1 MNLAA
6 EWRRVP
12 GRRSNFWQRMSKHP
26 YGLAALVVLATF
38 VALSLAAPFVAPS
51 SPLEMHLGQKLL
63 PPGSGHLLGT
73 DLYGRDILSRLIYG
87 GRTTFMEA
95 GLAVAVAMF
104 LGAFLGSL
112 ASYDPMGLGKVVV
125 KSMDLWLA
133 FPSLLLALLIVAAIG
148 PGIYQAGIA
157 VGLASVPIYARTTRA
172 ALLSAMQMPYVES
185 ARAIGCGTRC
195 IWMRYL
201 WPQALSTLIVLATGD
216 VGWAIMNTAA
226 LGFLGVGSPP
236 PVVEWGTMLLEGR
249 KDLWLAPWAS
259 FFPGM
264 AISLTVLSAIVL
276 GDAIADLTRPWQ
288 EE

>member
-1 MNLAA
+1 MKG
-6 EWRRVP
+6 EVESWRTRRTHEGVWRRLT
-12 GRRSNFWQRMSKHP
+12 SNP
-26 YGLAALVVLATF
+26 YGLAALILLASF
-38 VALSLAAPFVAPS
+38 ASVSLLAPFVAPY

-63 PPGSGHLLGT
+63 PPGSEHWLGT

-87 GRTTFMEA
+87 GRTTFLEA
-95 GLAVAVAMF
+95 GLAVSVAMV
-104 LGAFLGSL
+104 LGAILGTL
-112 ASYDPMGLGKVVV
+112 AAADPLGLGGIVV

-148 PGIYQAGIA
+148 PGVYQAGIA
-157 VGLASVPIYARTTRA
+157 VGLAAVPIYARTTRA

-185 ARAIGCGTRC
+185 ARAIGCGARC
-195 IWMRYL
+195 IWKKYL
-201 WPQALSTLIVLATGD
+201 WPQALSTLVVLATGD

-276 GDAIADLTRPWQ
+276 GDAIADMTRPWQ
-288 EE
+288 G

>member
-1 MNLAA
+1 MRSRV
-6 EWRRVP
+6 ESWRTS
-12 GRRSNFWQRMSKHP
+12 RRHRGFWQRLTASP
-26 YGLAALVVLATF
+26 YGLAASALLAAFLF
-38 VALSLAAPFVAPS
+38 VSLLAPFVAPY

-63 PPGSGHLLGT
+63 PPGSEHLLGT

-87 GRTTFMEA
+87 GRTTFLEA
-95 GLAVAVAMF
+95 GLAVAVAMV
-104 LGAFLGSL
+104 LGAILGTV
-112 ASYDPMGLGKVVV
+112 ASANPFGLGRIVV

-148 PGIYQAGIA
+148 PGVYQAGIA
-157 VGLASVPIYARTTRA
+157 VGLAAVPIYARTTRA

-185 ARAIGCGTRC
+185 ARAIGCGARC
-195 IWMRYL
+195 IWVRYL
-201 WPQALSTLIVLATGD
+201 WPQALSTLIVLATSD

-276 GDAIADLTRPWQ
+276 GDAIADMTRPWQ
-288 EE
+288 G